1 MEDIYFMEQGGDGR
15 VFYSGSRSTTILLT
29 AIGILVLLSGV
40 INFANFF
47 TSLAPVR
54 IRSINT
60 QKVVGAPTRALR
72 WMLTMETAVIALIAL
87 IISFLLAG
95 WISQMLVSA
104 NILKGLFTAH
114 SIGILPDCIRAG
126 TPPHLPRHW
135 CSREISASRRADA
148 RSAT

>member
-1 MEDIYFMEQGGDGR
+1 MEQGGDGR

-60 QKVVGAPTRALR
+60 QKVVGASTSRLR
-72 WMLTMETAVIALIAL
+72 WMLTMETVVIALIAL
-87 IISFLLAG
+87 IIPFLLAG
-95 WISQMLVSA
+95 MFTPRRASA
-104 NILKGLFTAH
+104 NNPKGLQTAN
-114 SIGILPDCIRAG
+114 SISTIVTVNVITKAAGTRAG
-126 TPPHLPRHW
+126 L
-135 CSREISASRRADA
+135 
-148 RSAT
+148 